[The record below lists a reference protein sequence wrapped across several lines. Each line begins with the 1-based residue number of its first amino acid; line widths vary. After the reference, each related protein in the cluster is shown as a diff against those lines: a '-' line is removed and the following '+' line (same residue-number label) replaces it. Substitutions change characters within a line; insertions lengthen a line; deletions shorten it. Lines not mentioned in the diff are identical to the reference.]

1 MVMGQNRSC
10 RGQSLVVLGAMIALF
25 VVGLLGMFAFDAGRV
40 EIARE
45 QLMGACDAAALSSVC
60 TLAGSDIAQAQDA
73 HTHAINLAMNS
84 FKQNYV
90 MGNQLTGA
98 IQGPAGANP
107 GPNEAVVHIEIL
119 DPHNNY
125 QPVSMG
131 DPRGKV
137 VKVYG
142 SYGVVPVFAK
152 FLGVNKVVVHANS
165 SGGIPQLDLILC
177 FDVSASMDD
186 QTKVTFVKRH
196 WDTGS
201 NKIAY
206 TITASNGA
214 PVGPLAQGP
223 IATVVGAQP
232 SGTAVNALAPQ
243 NLDCGNFV
251 TSHPLN
257 FSESTDAKDLR
268 GATNTGSP
276 PGNCPP
282 GTANLGGAFGYTD
295 LVVNLDGKDQF
306 QGFSKDGYD
315 FPDVATLVEAARGN
329 LENES
334 VFQSSKANL
343 GLPYI
348 TPKAGYRAKY
358 FALARPQ
365 QQPIEDGRFAAQ
377 YFLNIMNINTDAHF
391 GVVSFSTIAGT
402 SPEYSMPGA
411 DVSAYYP
418 AGGTSDVIVP
428 TVALDRNKS
437 NFDDVISSIGKLQAF
452 GATNIGDA
460 VNTAVNHL
468 KAQTR
473 PTSKQV
479 IVLFTDGMPTQGGP
493 LSGDPFSNARLAA
506 VKAHEAGI
514 PVFTLG
520 LAQNKEIIPAETEI
534 LNDTNDDP
542 SSGGIAAISGNGARF
557 YLVTDSSKLRAT
569 FENIARQLV
578 QLIDTG
584 VED

>member
-1 MVMGQNRSC
+1 MRNC
-10 RGQSLVVLGAMIALF
+10 RGQSLVVLGAFLAFF

-60 TLAGSDIAQAQDA
+60 TLAGSDIAKSNDA
-73 HTHAINLAMNS
+73 HTNAINLAMNS

-90 MGNQLTGA
+90 MGKPLTGA
-98 IQGPAGANP
+98 TQGAADANP
-107 GPNEAVVHIEIL
+107 GPNEAVVNIQIL

-152 FLGVNKVVVHANS
+152 FLGVDKVVVHANS

-177 FDVSASMDD
+177 FDASASMDD
-186 QTKVTFVKRH
+186 QTNVTFVKRH
-196 WDTGS
+196 WDVGA

-206 TITASNGA
+206 TVTSTNGSA
-214 PVGPLAQGP
+214 IGSLAEGP
-223 IATVVGAQP
+223 IAGIVGAQP
-232 SGTAVNALAPQ
+232 SGTAVNALSPQ
-243 NLDCGNFV
+243 NLECGDYT

-257 FSESTDAKDLR
+257 FSESTDAKGLR
-268 GATNTGSP
+268 GATNSGSP
-276 PGNCPP
+276 PGNYP
-282 GTANLGGAFGYTD
+282 GPTASGVGGPFTYTD
-295 LVVNLDGKDQF
+295 VVVNLDGNQKF
-306 QGFSKDGYD
+306 QGLSKDGYD

-329 LENES
+329 LENEA
-334 VFQSSKANL
+334 VFLSSKAKQS
-343 GLPYI
+343 LPYI
-348 TPKAGYRAKY
+348 TPKPGYKAKY
-358 FALARPQ
+358 FELARPK

-391 GVVSFSTIAGT
+391 GVVSFSNIAGT
-402 SPEYSMPGA
+402 GPDYTMNGFNVSPKYQE
-411 DVSAYYP
+411 
-418 AGGTSDVIVP
+418 GGTCEVVVP
-428 TVALDRNKS
+428 TVALSKS
-437 NFDDVISSIGKLQAF
+437 QTNFDGVMSAVGKIEAF
-452 GATNIGDA
+452 GSTNIGDA
-460 VNTAVNHL
+460 VNTAVEHL
-468 KAQTR
+468 KAQNR

-493 LSGDPFSNARLAA
+493 LNGDPFANARQAA
-506 VKAHEAGI
+506 TKAHDAGI

-520 LAQNKEIIPAETEI
+520 LAQNKEIIPYETAI

-542 SSGGIAAISGNGARF
+542 NSGGIAAISGNGARF

-578 QLIDTG
+578 QLIDTE
-584 VED
+584 VEE

>member
-1 MVMGQNRSC
+1 MNKKRQLRNC
-10 RGQSLVVLGAMIALF
+10 RGQSLVVLGAFLALF
-25 VVGLLGMFAFDAGRV
+25 VVGVLGMFAFDAGRV

-60 TLAGSDIAQAQDA
+60 TLAGSDIANASDA

-84 FKQNYV
+84 FQQNYV
-90 MGNQLTGA
+90 MGKLLSNATQGA
-98 IQGPAGANP
+98 KNANP
-107 GPNEAVVHIEIL
+107 GPDEAVVNIEIL

-125 QPVSMG
+125 QPVSAG

-137 VKVYG
+137 VRVYG

-152 FLGVNKVVVHANS
+152 FLGVDKVVVHANS

-186 QTKVTFVKRH
+186 QTKVTFVKRQF
-196 WDTGS
+196 DPGA

-206 TITASNGA
+206 TITSTNGS
-214 PVGPLAQGP
+214 PVGPTAEGP
-223 IATVVGAQP
+223 IAAIVGAQP
-232 SGTAVNALAPQ
+232 SGTALNGLSPQ
-243 NLDCGNFV
+243 NLECADYT

-257 FSESTDAKDLR
+257 FSESTDAKGLR

-276 PGNCPP
+276 PGNYP
-282 GTANLGGAFGYTD
+282 GPSASGVGGAFTFTD
-295 LVVNLDGKDQF
+295 VVVNLDGNVKF

-329 LENES
+329 LENEA
-334 VFQSSKANL
+334 VFQSSKAKQS
-343 GLPYI
+343 LPYL
-348 TPKAGYRAKY
+348 TPRPGYQAKY
-358 FALARPQ
+358 LECARPQ
-365 QQPIEDGRFAAQ
+365 QQPIEDGRYAAQ

-391 GVVSFSTIAGT
+391 GVVSFSNEAGPT
-402 SPEYSMPGA
+402 KLPGFNVSPKYN
-411 DVSAYYP
+411 
-418 AGGTSDVIVP
+418 AGGTCEVVIP
-428 TVALDRNKS
+428 TVELSRNQN
-437 NFDDVISSIGKLQAF
+437 NFTNVMSAVGSVEAYGS
-452 GATNIGDA
+452 TNIGDA
-460 VNTAVNHL
+460 VNTAVQHL
-468 KAQTR
+468 KAQNR

-493 LSGDPFSNARLAA
+493 LSNDPFTNARQAA
-506 VKAHEAGI
+506 VKAHDAGI

-520 LAQNKEIIPAETEI
+520 LAQNQEIIPYETAI

-542 SSGGIAAISGNGARF
+542 GSGGIAAISGNGARF

-584 VED
+584 VEE